1 MIGLGSQHAVIRRVR
16 RDGRLFL
23 REYARSDLGTRT
35 LALTA
40 QFALSAAPVLVAAAA
55 LVRRFRH
62 VDLMNLLTVLFGLHG
77 TSRADVNQLF
87 QTSLGADTSSQL
99 VGLAVG
105 IAFATG
111 AAATLQRCL
120 EIFWHL
126 PKAPLRTVWRH
137 LVWVVA
143 LTPFF
148 TGSIR
153 LATLLQK
160 VHLGQGVTEL
170 IAPLG
175 LGIGSALF
183 FWWTQRFLLI
193 GRVSWRALIP
203 GSLLTGI
210 GLMGL
215 SLATQ
220 VVASSEIAA
229 DVNDYGLVAAS
240 FALLVEVWC
249 MSGVILGATLIG
261 AMRNRNVEGSQIHSR
276 RVGPVGPG

>member
-1 MIGLGSQHAVIRRVR
+1 VIDLESDNPTVLRVR
-16 RDGRLFL
+16 RNVRAFA

-40 QFALSAAPVLVAAAA
+40 QFSLSAAPVLVAAAA

-62 VDLMNLLTVLFGLHG
+62 ADLMNLLTELFGLHG
-77 TSRADVNQLF
+77 AARADVTQLF
-87 QTSLGADTSSQL
+87 QSSAAADTDSQL
-99 VGLAVG
+99 LGLVIG

-126 PKAPLRTVWRH
+126 PKAPFVHLWRQI
-137 LVWVVA
+137 LWVLA
-143 LTPFF
+143 LIPFF
-148 TGSIR
+148 TLSIR
-153 LATLLQK
+153 MATLLQK
-160 VHLGQGVTEL
+160 VHLPVGISDLV
-170 IAPLG
+170 APLG
-175 LGIGSALF
+175 LGIGSAVFL
-183 FWWTQRFLLI
+183 WWSQRFLLL
-193 GRVSWRALIP
+193 GRVPWRTLIP
-203 GSLLTGI
+203 GSLLTGA
-210 GLMGL
+210 GLMLL

-220 VVASSEIAA
+220 VVASSQIAE

-261 AMRNRNVEGSQIHSR
+261 AMLGRDRTRN
-276 RVGPVGPG
+276 P